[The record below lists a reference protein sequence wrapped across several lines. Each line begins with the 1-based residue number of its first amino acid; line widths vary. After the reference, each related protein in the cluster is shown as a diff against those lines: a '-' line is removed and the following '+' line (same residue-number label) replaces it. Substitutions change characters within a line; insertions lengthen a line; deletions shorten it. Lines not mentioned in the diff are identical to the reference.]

1 MAGKQFIAGKVKQS
15 LYLCSSRLRPLTMFG
30 TENLK
35 LESFEFPLP
44 FNSYQIMA
52 FAEVDSH
59 YSLISART

>member
-1 MAGKQFIAGKVKQS
+1 
-15 LYLCSSRLRPLTMFG
+15 MFG

-44 FNSYQIMA
+44 FNSYQIMV